1 MSATPRST
9 AAAATPPEKPRLDSA
24 KLSEFPAR
32 NSAAS
37 RRSPA
42 QWDKVSAVSAP
53 TPQTPRRTAAT
64 EGGQALPHESR
75 RSASSYAHV
84 PIVSALKIPQRHT
97 ERLIQPR
104 TVALGIGA
112 GIPWPRDRGEEEIT
126 CREVASEEFPHSLA
140 RLASG
145 SCPVVHSRRQ
155 SPSEFLRRANSGKT
169 HSSNS
174 LAGRPS
180 LYRTRGPCRASAP
193 RSRGTVRAGSIRPS
207 SPACR
212 ASG

>member
-1 MSATPRST
+1 MSATPPST
-9 AAAATPPEKPRLDSA
+9 AEAATPPEKPRPDSA

-32 NSAAS
+32 SSVAS

-42 QWDKVSAVSAP
+42 QWDKVSAVSSP
-53 TPQTPRRTAAT
+53 TPRTPRRKAAT
-64 EGGQALPHESR
+64 EGEQVRPHESR
-75 RSASSYAHV
+75 RSASSCAHD
-84 PIVSALKIPQRHT
+84 PMVSALKIPQRHT

-104 TVALGIGA
+104 KVAPGFGG
-112 GIPWPRDRGEEEIT
+112 GIPWPRDPGEEGIT
-126 CREVASEEFPHSLA
+126 CREVAWEGSPRSLA

-145 SCPVVHSRRQ
+145 CRPVVHSPRQ
-155 SPSEFLRRANSGKT
+155 SPSEFRRRANSGKT

-193 RSRGTVRAGSIRPS
+193 TPRGTARAGSIHPS
-207 SPACR
+207 SHAYR
-212 ASG
+212 A